1 MKLPITIELL
11 ETKRLILRRLQM
23 NDKLALFMYRSL
35 PEVSIYHSWQPST
48 MNEVESFIQRTLD
61 ADPNKEDQWVQ
72 LALCLK
78 DGTMIGDIGVHFIDE
93 YQAEL
98 GYTLSPLY
106 QHQGYAFEA
115 VSTVIDDLFFR
126 FEKHRITAS
135 ADPDNVN
142 SIRLLDKLGF
152 RKEAHFKKS
161 FYLNGLWFD
170 DVLYAILDE
179 DWKSTKRNY
188 SVNL

>member
-1 MKLPITIELL
+1 
-11 ETKRLILRRLQM
+11 M
-23 NDKLALFMYRSL
+23 NDIVPIKTPRLVIRRIEINDKETLFSYRSL
-35 PEVSIYHSWQPST
+35 PEVALYQSWHPSSLT
-48 MNEVESFIQRTLD
+48 VVESFIQRTLD

-72 LALCLK
+72 LAICLK

-98 GYTLSPLY
+98 GYTLSPLH

-115 VSTVIDDLFFR
+115 VSVVIDELFLSFK
-126 FEKHRITAS
+126 KHRITAS

-142 SIRLLDKLGF
+142 SIRLLEKLGF
-152 RKEAHFKKS
+152 RKEAYFKKS
-161 FYLNGLWFD
+161 FYLNGEWYD

-179 DWKSTKRNY
+179 EWKSTKGNH